1 MIGLVAPVLLAV
13 AVALMLGGS
22 LDHWS
27 KQRLRWW
34 PLALLAVAIQIPLY
48 SPPLNSWRP
57 ILAVGAVAGEVTM
70 VLILVMLVRNA
81 ISPVRPA
88 LLLASL
94 GVALNLTV
102 IVANGGWMPRADARA
117 PRELDHGSIESTVSN
132 TAPMASDTR
141 LGWLADTIAQPV
153 WLPLSNLV
161 SPGDLL
167 LSFGA
172 AGWAFAVTR
181 RQASSQRSFVSA

>member
-1 MIGLVAPVLLAV
+1 MIGLVAPMLVAV

-27 KQRLRWW
+27 KQRVRWW

-48 SPPLNSWRP
+48 SAPLNTWRP
-57 ILAVGAVAGEVTM
+57 MLAVSAIAGEVTM
-70 VLILVMLVRNA
+70 VLILLMVLRNA
-81 ISPVRPA
+81 ISTAQPA
-88 LLLASL
+88 LFLASL

-102 IVANGGWMPRADARA
+102 IVANGGWMPRADAQA
-117 PRELDHGSIESTVSN
+117 PRELDHGSTQSRVSN
-132 TAPMASDTR
+132 TAPMAPDTR

-153 WLPLSNLV
+153 WLPLSNLI

-172 AGWAFAVTR
+172 AGWAFSVTR
-181 RQASSQRSFVSA
+181 RQASTSRSFVSG